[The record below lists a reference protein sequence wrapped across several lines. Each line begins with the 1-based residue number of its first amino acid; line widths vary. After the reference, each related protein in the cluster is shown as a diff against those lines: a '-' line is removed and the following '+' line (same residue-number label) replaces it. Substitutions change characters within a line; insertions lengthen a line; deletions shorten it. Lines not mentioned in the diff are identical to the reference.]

1 MTAIAISA
9 FVAPSRRLRLALGGA
24 ALVHLGA
31 AVHIAA
37 VAPERLAFAFPCALF
52 FLLAAAF
59 LLHGCASLT
68 KTHQIDVSGTGTVRL
83 TVQQKVGAGTA
94 VDAAAAV
101 RLLPGSLFWPQLMLL
116 RLGDTGGRQWVVPVL
131 RDSLAPDEYR
141 ALRVAFGTLC
151 GRTVTS
157 ESASEIL

>member
-37 VAPERLAFAFPCALF
+37 VAPERLAFAFSCALF

>member
-1 MTAIAISA
+1 MTSIAISA
-9 FVAPSRRLRLALGGA
+9 FVAPSRRLRLALGVA

-31 AVHIAA
+31 AIVIAG
-37 VAPERLAFAFPCALF
+37 VVSEHLAFAFPCALF
-52 FLLAAAF
+52 FLLAAAY
-59 LLHGCASLT
+59 LLHGCTSLT
-68 KTHQIDVSGTGTVRL
+68 KTHRIDVSGTGAVRL

-101 RLLPGSLFWPQLMLL
+101 TLLPGSLFWPQMMLL
-116 RLGDTGGRQWVVPVL
+116 RLGDAGGRQWVVPVL

-151 GRTVTS
+151 GRTVTP